1 MEKFLSKNVE
11 AIPQSGIR
19 RFFDLIQGNNDCLS
33 LVVGEP
39 DFKTPDHIREAAVEA
54 IREGKTRYTSNW
66 GLPELRRNV
75 SRYLEERFGAAYDYE
90 NEIMMTIGASE
101 AIDLALRAL
110 VEPGDEVLIP
120 DPAYVAYSPCTLLN
134 YGVPKAVRTFE
145 SDGFKLTAENLEKEI
160 TDKTKVVILP
170 YPSNPTGAIMT
181 EEELKPVADVIIR
194 HDLIC
199 VSDEI
204 YGELT
209 YGRRHFSMA
218 AIPGMKERTVLI
230 SGFSKSFAM
239 TGWRV
244 GFACADNALLKQMI
258 KIRQFTTVCPATM
271 AQYACIDAL
280 ETGFKN
286 GFADIEYMREKYDER
301 RRLMHE
307 GLNSIGLHAFEPQ
320 GAFYIF
326 PNVSVTGF
334 DGMEFALKI
343 LEEEKVA
350 MVPGSAFGDFGKN
363 NVRISYAYSIDSL
376 KEGLARIGRF
386 VDAHRK
392 QDCI

>member
-19 RFFDLIQGNNDCLS
+19 RFFDLIQGNNDCLA

-39 DFKTPDHIREAAVEA
+39 DFKTPDHIRDAAVEA
-54 IREGKTRYTSNW
+54 IREGKTKYTSNW
-66 GLPELRRNV
+66 GLLELRKNV
-75 SRYLEERFGAAYDYE
+75 SRYLEERFCVAYNYD

-101 AIDLALRAL
+101 AIDLALRSL
-110 VEPGDEVLIP
+110 IEPGDEVLIP

-134 YGVPKAVRTFE
+134 YGVPKVVKTFE

-181 EEELKPVADVIIR
+181 EDELRPIADVIIK
-194 HDLIC
+194 HDLVCI
-199 VSDEI
+199 SDEI

-209 YGRRHFSMA
+209 YGRRHFSIA
-218 AIPGMKERTVLI
+218 ALPGMKERTVLI

-244 GFACADNALLKQMI
+244 GFACGDNALLRQMI

-271 AQYACIDAL
+271 AQYACIEAL
-280 ETGFKN
+280 EGGFKN
-286 GFADIEYMREKYDER
+286 DFADVEYMREKYDER
-301 RRLMHE
+301 RKLMYTE
-307 GLNSIGLHAFEPQ
+307 LNSIGLKAFEPQ

-326 PNVSVTGF
+326 PNVSVTGL

-343 LEEEKVA
+343 LEEKKVA
-350 MVPGSAFGDFGKN
+350 MVPGSAFGEFGKN
-363 NVRISYAYSIDSL
+363 NVRISYAYSIDNL
-376 KEGLARIGRF
+376 KQGLELIRQF
-386 VDAHRK
+386 VDCHR
-392 QDCI
+392 

>member
-1 MEKFLSKNVE
+1 MKKYLSKNVE

-19 RFFDLIQGNNDCLS
+19 RFFDLIQGNNDCLA

-39 DFKTPDHIREAAVEA
+39 DFKTPDHIRDAAVEA
-54 IREGKTRYTSNW
+54 IREGKTKYTSNW
-66 GLPELRRNV
+66 GLLELRKNV
-75 SRYLEERFGAAYDYE
+75 SRYLEERFNVSYNYDT
-90 NEIMMTIGASE
+90 EIMMTIGASE

-110 VEPGDEVLIP
+110 IEPGDEVLIP

-134 YGVPKAVRTFE
+134 YGVPKAVKTFE
-145 SDGFKLTAENLEKEI
+145 SDGFKITAENLEKEI

-170 YPSNPTGAIMT
+170 YPSNPTGGIMT
-181 EEELKPVADVIIR
+181 REELEPVAEVIRR
-194 HDLIC
+194 HDLVCI
-199 VSDEI
+199 SDEI

-209 YGRRHFSMA
+209 YGRRHCSIA
-218 AIPGMKERTVLI
+218 ELQGMKERTVLI

-244 GFACADNALLKQMI
+244 GFACGDNELLKQMI

-286 GFADIEYMREKYDER
+286 NFADIEYMREKYDER
-301 RRLMHE
+301 RQLMHKE
-307 GLNSIGLHAFEPQ
+307 LNAIGLNAFEPQ

-326 PNVSVTGF
+326 PNVSVTGL

-343 LEEEKVA
+343 LEEKKVA

-363 NVRISYAYSIDSL
+363 NVRISYAYSIDNL
-376 KEGLARIGRF
+376 KKGLELIKEF
-386 VDAHRK
+386 VDNHRA
-392 QDCI
+392 